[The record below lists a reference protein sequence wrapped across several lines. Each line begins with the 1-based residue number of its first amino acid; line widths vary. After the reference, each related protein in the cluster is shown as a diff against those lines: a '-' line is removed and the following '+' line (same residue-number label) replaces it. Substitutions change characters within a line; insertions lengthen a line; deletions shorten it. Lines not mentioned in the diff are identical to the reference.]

1 MSLSVEGRR
10 CPAERRRWCRW
21 LWSALPHVSLI
32 SSLVVYGCIGAL
44 VFLHVES
51 HGTFNATD
59 GQYHDFLV
67 RLVDLARPDNC
78 SEECVI
84 EKVDAH
90 ITAEFKSI
98 WLQRPH
104 RWNFFGSLFFCCTV
118 FTTVGY
124 GEMFPVTLPGKLF
137 CIVYAMVGIPLMLLV
152 ITDVG
157 DILAILL
164 SKAYLHLHKLYKTS
178 VSCCSFRRARKK
190 RVEELIVH
198 DRTYTFNK
206 DVLIQQPADT
216 NQIVYRQQLQNI
228 FNHNKVQENLNK
240 GLLQRSHSSPELY
253 HMPLHKNTN
262 RWGYP
267 EIGEEL
273 DKLDV
278 PMTVILLVV
287 FAYIL
292 LMGLILPLWETGI
305 SHFDAFYFCFITLT
319 TIGFGDIVPQ
329 HPKFFMLTSLFI
341 ISGMAIM
348 SMAFKLSQSRIV
360 SGYRKCMHCVS
371 GGKMKKYDVS
381 EHERVVNVISSIK

>member
-1 MSLSVEGRR
+1 MSTTAGAEGGRR
-10 CPAERRRWCRW
+10 ATTERRRRCCRS
-21 LWSALPHVSLI
+21 LWTVLPHVSLI
-32 SSLVVYGCIGAL
+32 ASLVVYGCFGAL
-44 VFLHVES
+44 VFSHVENQ
-51 HGTFNATD
+51 GTFNITD
-59 GQYHDFLV
+59 GEYGEFLLH
-67 RLVDLARPDNC
+67 LVDVVRVRTGEATHSPARQLLALSP
-78 SEECVI
+78 
-84 EKVDAH
+84 A
-90 ITAEFKSI
+90 
-98 WLQRPH
+98 L
-104 RWNFFGSLFFCCTV
+104 WNFFSSLFFCCTV

-164 SKAYLHLHKLYKTS
+164 SKAYIRLHKLYKTS
-178 VSCCSFRRARKK
+178 VSCWSFRRDRGKQ
-190 RVEELIVH
+190 VEEAMVH
-198 DRTYTFNK
+198 DRTYTFKK
-206 DVLIQQPADT
+206 DVLIRKPMDISQVLHQQASIRSKS
-216 NQIVYRQQLQNI
+216 NQLQNATI
-228 FNHNKVQENLNK
+228 FNHIIARENLGQ
-240 GLLQRSHSSPELY
+240 GLLQPSRSCPEL
-253 HMPLHKNTN
+253 HQMPLNKDTSLWN
-262 RWGYP
+262 YP

-292 LMGLILPLWETGI
+292 LMGLILPLWEDSIT
-305 SHFDAFYFCFITLT
+305 HFDAFYFCFITLT

-360 SGYRKCMHCVS
+360 SGYRKCISDSCMFCNALC
-371 GGKMKKYDVS
+371 KYRNDQG
-381 EHERVVNVISSIK
+381 